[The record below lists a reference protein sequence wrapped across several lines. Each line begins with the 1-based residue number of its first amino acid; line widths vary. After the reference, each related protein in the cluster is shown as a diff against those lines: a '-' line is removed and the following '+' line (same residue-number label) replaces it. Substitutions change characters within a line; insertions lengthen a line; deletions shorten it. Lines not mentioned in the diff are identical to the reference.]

1 MPGGLLAVEN
11 ADAVPWLIGAAIV
24 LAAWMVL
31 FAVVA
36 AATMPKL
43 PDAGPDTMDGGSEP
57 PAVVNFLSNRWEV
70 TTSAIAATLVDLAA
84 RGHIGIEAIGDGENL
99 IRIRSRARDEP
110 NEYERQVLALVND
123 RASNGTVPAHELSL
137 GYGDTAE
144 RWWKKFRGA
153 VIDHARALG
162 LTRRRFS
169 AAQAGLLAGALLAPF
184 AVAGVG
190 LEFYGRAQRAAGK
203 DFDSGAGLMIAGFVW
218 LAVVVFGGRR
228 LRGWRDTPEGSAAAT
243 RWLGVA
249 NYLRANDS
257 FRDTPPAGV
266 AIWDRLLA
274 YGTALGVAYGTTAAL
289 PIGPTR
295 DDAGWSPQHGLWR
308 EVRIE
313 YPRRFAYG
321 DAPKRAVAVSLFVLV
336 AASAA
341 LVVVARGVLPAVLDG
356 VDELTKKENGP
367 GRGLFAV
374 VVVVFSVPLAYLTF
388 QVVRRIVILWRA
400 IPDLRETETFDG
412 YVVRVPWHYESDGNG
427 NGQWEPTGYVA
438 VDDGSSD
445 EIRAI
450 RYDASGIKEGQRVRV
465 TVTPRLRHVT
475 HMEVVAQSN

>member
-1 MPGGLLAVEN
+1 MHE
-11 ADAVPWLIGAAIV
+11 
-24 LAAWMVL
+24 
-31 FAVVA
+31 
-36 AATMPKL
+36 
-43 PDAGPDTMDGGSEP
+43 
-57 PAVVNFLSNRWEV
+57 
-70 TTSAIAATLVDLAA
+70 
-84 RGHIGIEAIGDGENL
+84 
-99 IRIRSRARDEP
+99 
-110 NEYERQVLALVND
+110 
-123 RASNGTVPAHELSL
+123 RASNGTVPSHELSL
-137 GYGDTAE
+137 GYGETAE

-153 VIDHARALG
+153 VIDQARELG
-162 LTRRRFS
+162 LTWRRFS
-169 AAQAGLLAGALLAPF
+169 AVQVWLLAGALLAPF
-184 AVAGVG
+184 AVAGIG

-228 LRGWRDTPEGSAAAT
+228 LRGWRDTPAGSAAAA

-249 NYLRANDS
+249 NYLRAYDS
-257 FRDTPPAGV
+257 FRDAPPGGV

-274 YGTALGVAYGTTAAL
+274 YGTALGVADATAAAL

-295 DDAGWSPQHGLWR
+295 DDAGWSPQQGLWR

-356 VDELTKKENGP
+356 VDELTNKENGP
-367 GRGLFAV
+367 GRWLFAV
-374 VVVVFSVPLAYLTF
+374 VVAVFSVPLGYLSF
-388 QVVRRIVILWRA
+388 QVVRRIIILWRA
-400 IPDLRETETFDG
+400 IPDLRDTATFDG

-438 VDDGSSD
+438 VDDGSND
-445 EIRAI
+445 QIKAVRYEANGIR
-450 RYDASGIKEGQRVRV
+450 EGQRVRV
-465 TVTPRLRHVT
+465 TLTPRLRHVT
-475 HMEVVAQSN
+475 HMQVVTHSS

>member
-1 MPGGLLAVEN
+1 MPGRLLAAEG
-11 ADAVPWLIGAAIV
+11 ADAIPWLIGAAIV
-24 LAAWMVL
+24 LAAWFVL
-31 FAVVA
+31 FGVIAT
-36 AATMPKL
+36 ATMPKL
-43 PDAGPDTMDGGSEP
+43 PDAGPETLDGGSEP
-57 PAVVNFLSNRWEV
+57 PAVANFLSNRWEV

-84 RGHIGIEAIGDGENL
+84 RGHIAIEAIGDGENL
-99 IRIRSRARDEP
+99 VRIRAHARDQP
-110 NEYERQVLALVND
+110 NDYERRVLALVHD
-123 RASNGTVPAHELSL
+123 RASQGTVPAHELSL

-144 RWWKKFRGA
+144 AWWKRFRGA
-153 VIDHARALG
+153 VIDHARELG

-169 AAQAGLLAGALLAPF
+169 HAQVWLLAGALLAPF

-190 LEFYGRAQRAAGK
+190 LEFYGRAQRAAGR

-228 LRGWRDTPEGSAAAT
+228 LRGWRETPAGSAAAA

-249 NYLRANDS
+249 NYLRANES

-266 AIWDRLLA
+266 AIWDRVLA
-274 YGTALGVAYGTTAAL
+274 YGTALGVAYATAAAL

-295 DDAGWSPQHGLWR
+295 DDAGWSPQQGLWR

-321 DAPKRAVAVSLFVLV
+321 DAPKRAVVVSLFVLV
-336 AASAA
+336 AASAT
-341 LVVVARGVLPAVLDG
+341 LVVVARGLLPAVLDG

-367 GRGLFAV
+367 GRWLFAV
-374 VVVVFSVPLAYLTF
+374 VVIVFSVPLAYLTF

-400 IPDLRETETFDG
+400 IPDLRQTNTFDG
-412 YVVRVPWHYESDGNG
+412 YVVRVPWHYESDSNG

-445 EIRAI
+445 EIRAV
-450 RYDASGIKEGQRVRV
+450 RYQNDGVNEGQRVRV
-465 TVTPRLRHVT
+465 TLTPRLRHVT
-475 HMEVVAQSN
+475 HMEVVGRPS